1 MALYDMRE
9 KGWVWWGGGES
20 VVDSG
25 ESAVVE
31 KYWDACSGGGAEKDG
46 IDDGCGGVVTGVVWR
61 VWWLCGR
68 TCS

>member
-1 MALYDMRE
+1 
-9 KGWVWWGGGES
+9 VWWGGGES

-25 ESAVVE
+25 ESVVE
-31 KYWDACSGGGAEKDG
+31 KYWDACSGGGAEKEG

-61 VWWLCGR
+61 FWWLCGR